1 MQSTMLIV
9 EMAVDAQQYGGFVP
23 LLYDVLTELGVPTE
37 PIRYVCRGEAGPD
50 GQLQGHI
57 VINLTV
63 PASTTLPGV
72 AAFQELAIETSVANC
87 VQAATRQALR
97 HVVQDTWEHI
107 QGGRFRLLPRVL
119 DLTYVEGATVRVL
132 AADQLAQEETD
143 PCLQFSGRYILA
155 QDRYITAVE
164 TENKRYRD
172 LVFTAD
178 HVIEMEQ
185 VKKKI
190 LRDAIL
196 TERHSR
202 DRLEDFSRARE
213 VAFRQEIQ
221 EWQNKAR
228 DYELRGDHLD
238 AKVLE
243 LEDRLERQ
251 RVLLGEFRQREKEKI
266 FSKLCLE
273 TRYERMSQENEMLRA
288 ESTHNTRHLAEL
300 IKTTEYFRDKAQ
312 RTRQAWIASDNKRV
326 KEIARVQEPLPPKM
340 RKEAR
345 KHSFRPAPTTLNL
358 TACPS
363 EHYPEVPRTIQLE
376 AAEEYASR
384 LHRTDAELE
393 AMDRDSEEQLPS
405 SRPTTPPYVP
415 TQ

>member
-1 MQSTMLIV
+1 MQSTMLII
-9 EMAVDAQQYGGFVP
+9 EMVVDAQQYGGFVP
-23 LLYDVLTELGVPTE
+23 MLYDVLTELGVPTE

-63 PASTTLPGV
+63 PASATLPGV
-72 AAFQELAIETSVANC
+72 AAFQELSIETSVVNC
-87 VQAATRQALR
+87 VQAVTRQALC
-97 HVVQDTWEHI
+97 HMVQDTWEHI
-107 QGGRFRLLPRVL
+107 QGGWFRLLPHVL

-132 AADQLAQEETD
+132 AADQLDQGETD
-143 PCLQFSGRYILA
+143 PCLRFSGRYILA

-164 TENKRYRD
+164 TENKGYRD
-172 LVFTAD
+172 LMFTAD
-178 HVIEMEQ
+178 HVLDMEQ
-185 VKKKI
+185 RKKKI

-202 DRLEDFSRARE
+202 DRLEDFNRARE

-228 DYELRGDHLD
+228 DYELQGDHLD

-251 RVLLGEFRQREKEKI
+251 RVLLSEFHQKEKEKI

-273 TRYERMSQENEMLRA
+273 TRYERLSQKNEMVRA
-288 ESTHNTRHLAEL
+288 ESTHNTRHLAKL

-312 RTRQAWIASDNKRV
+312 RTRQAWIASDSKRV

-345 KHSFRPAPTTLNL
+345 NHSFRPAPTTLNL

-363 EHYPEVPRTIQLE
+363 EHYPKTPRTIQLE
-376 AAEEYASR
+376 AAEEYAGR
-384 LHRTDAELE
+384 LYRTDAKLQ
-393 AMDRDSEEQLPS
+393 AMDRDSEEQFPS
-405 SRPTTPPYVP
+405 SSPATPPYVP